1 MKPAEKCQN
10 ITEVR
15 SEIDRIDRQVIAILA
30 KRFEYVKAAAKF
42 KNSTTDVRAADRLE
56 AMLQQRRV
64 WAESEGLDP
73 DVVEDLYRNLVN
85 YFIDEELHKW
95 RNQ

>member
-1 MKPAEKCQN
+1 MKPAKNCQN
-10 ITEVR
+10 ITEIR

-42 KNSTTDVRAADRLE
+42 KNSTTDVRAVDRLE

-85 YFIDEELHKW
+85 YFINEELQKW
-95 RNQ
+95 KSK